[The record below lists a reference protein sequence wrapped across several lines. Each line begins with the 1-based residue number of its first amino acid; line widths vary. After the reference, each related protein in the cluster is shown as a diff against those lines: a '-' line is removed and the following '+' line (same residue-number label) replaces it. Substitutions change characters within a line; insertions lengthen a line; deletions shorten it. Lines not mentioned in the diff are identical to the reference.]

1 MNDNYEYRD
10 FGLPPNAS
18 GPSKD
23 AVRSL
28 LQPLGDDAWE
38 IMKVEAKREFDRGG
52 VTFQPMAMHDNP
64 LHRWVKARRPHYGSP
79 GPSSWE
85 YSGFNINGMPSPGWY
100 EHMASRGWEIV
111 HNAWYSYSQDDWY
124 VFKRTDEWRGTD
136 DGDIRQELDNL
147 GFNLRA
153 QGITLPWR
161 PDDEGWH
168 KSIPQMVTEILDVK
182 WNLSVEAGY
191 DVGTQ
196 RAVDSW
202 RSSQ

>member
-1 MNDNYEYRD
+1 MDDNYEYRD

-23 AVRSL
+23 TIRSL

-38 IMKVEAKREFDRGG
+38 IMSVQAKREFDRGG
-52 VTFQPMAMHDNP
+52 MTFGPWSMHDNP
-64 LHRWVKARRPHYGSP
+64 LHRWVTARRPSYGTP

-85 YSGFNINGMPSPGWY
+85 YTGLNVSGMPRPNWY
-100 EHMASRGWEIV
+100 DHIASRGWQQVEGT
-111 HNAWYSYSQDDWY
+111 WYSYFQDDWY

-136 DGDIRQELDNL
+136 DGDIGGALTNL

-153 QGITLPWR
+153 AGAT
-161 PDDEGWH
+161 
-168 KSIPQMVTEILDVK
+168 KMVTEILDTK
-182 WNLSVEAGY
+182 WQLSMEAGH

-196 RAVDSW
+196 HAVDVW
-202 RSSQ
+202 RSRQ